1 MIKKHPLNV
10 QTLQEIKSTA
20 NRYFFNMSK
29 PVDAEGGDFL
39 TLCYVMAVGDYLA
52 QQGGLDR
59 FQFVGDRTFQEPI
72 DE

>member
-1 MIKKHPLNV
+1 MKKYQLTI

-29 PVDAEGGDFL
+29 PLDAEGGDFL
-39 TLCYVMAVGDYLA
+39 TLCYVLAVGDYLA
-52 QQGGLDR
+52 QQGSQDR
-59 FQFVGDRTFQEPI
+59 FKFVGDRTFQEPV